1 MAIRGRATVLF
12 SGGIDSASCV
22 RLLQSDGYK
31 VEGLFFDFGQAAAE
45 MERRAVARLGD
56 HLSIRVSIVKATSI
70 SNFGSGELT
79 GRNAFLIF
87 GALLLGN
94 CREGLLAI
102 GIHAGT
108 SYFDCSPA
116 FISRVEP
123 LVQECTNGAVSIVA
137 PFLNWTKDEVYSYFK
152 NSDVPLEET
161 YSCEAGSSPACGHCA
176 SCKDRAKIEC
186 LPSAAF

>member
-12 SGGIDSASCV
+12 SGGIDSASCIH
-22 RLLQSDGYK
+22 LLQRDGYH
-31 VEGLFFDFGQAAAE
+31 VEGLFFDFGQAAAA
-45 MERRAVARLGD
+45 MERRSVELLSARM
-56 HLSIRVSIVKATSI
+56 SVRVMTVEATSAK
-70 SNFGSGELT
+70 NFGSGELT

-94 CREGLLAI
+94 CRAGLLAI

-108 SYFDCSPA
+108 PYFDCSPA
-116 FISRVEP
+116 FVSRIEP

-152 NSDVPLEET
+152 NSVIPLEET
-161 YSCEAGSSPACGHCA
+161 YSCEAGSSAACGHCA

-186 LPSAAF
+186 LPSDVF